1 LAKKRM
7 FNMNIVDS
15 DAFLD
20 MPLSTQCLY
29 FHLNMR
35 ADDDGFVGN
44 PKRIVRLIGCSDDD
58 LKLLIAKRFVLC
70 FEDGVIVIKHWRMHN
85 CIQSDRYTPTVYQE
99 EKDMLITKPNKSY
112 TFAENNI
119 NQECIQNVSTDIDKG
134 KDIDIDLEKN
144 NKYIGET
151 DSKISDARRCL
162 DAWNTLSQ
170 HGIKP
175 VSRMSSNST
184 RFKCLVAR
192 ISEYGVDNVLKAIE
206 KVAQSDFLQGKTNT
220 NAGWFN
226 FDWFVKPNN
235 FPKVLDGNYDNKP
248 NTSGASMKIP
258 NDNTQSGQFGHIVED
273 LIGGGLIE

>member
-1 LAKKRM
+1 
-7 FNMNIVDS
+7 MNVVDS

-70 FEDGVIVIKHWRMHN
+70 FEDGVIVIKHWKMHN

-99 EKDMLITKPNKSY
+99 EREMLLVKTNKSY

-119 NQECIQNVSTDIDKG
+119 TQECIQNVSKDIDKG

-192 ISEYGVDNVLKAIE
+192 ISEYGVDNILKAIE

-248 NTSGASMKIP
+248 NTSGASTKIP

>member
-1 LAKKRM
+1 
-7 FNMNIVDS
+7 MNIVDS

-70 FEDGVIVIKHWRMHN
+70 FEDGIIVIKHWRMHN

-99 EKDMLITKPNKSY
+99 EKDMLLVKQNKSY

-119 NQECIQNVSTDIDKG
+119 NKECIQNVSTDKDIDKDI
-134 KDIDIDLEKN
+134 DIDIDLEKD

-162 DAWNTLSQ
+162 DAWNTLSKY
-170 HGIKP
+170 GIKP
-175 VSRMSSNST
+175 VSRMSAKST
-184 RFKCLVAR
+184 RFKCLVSR
-192 ISEYGVDNVLKAIE
+192 ISEYGVDDVLKAIE
-206 KVAQSDFLQGKTNT
+206 KVSQSDFLQGKTNV
-220 NAGWFN
+220 NVGWFN

>member
-1 LAKKRM
+1 MAKKRM

-175 VSRMSSNST
+175 VSRMSSNSS

-192 ISEYGVDNVLKAIE
+192 IREYGVDNVLKAIE

>member
-1 LAKKRM
+1 MAKKRM

-58 LKLLIAKRFVLC
+58 LKLLIAKRFVLH
-70 FEDGVIVIKHWRMHN
+70 FEDGVIVIKHWKMHN

-99 EKDMLITKPNKSY
+99 EKDMLLVKLNKSY

-119 NQECIQNVSTDIDKG
+119 NQECIQNVSADKDIDK
-134 KDIDIDLEKN
+134 DLEKD

-162 DAWNTLSQ
+162 DAWNTLSKY
-170 HGIKP
+170 GIKP
-175 VSRMSSNST
+175 VSRMSAKST
-184 RFKCLVAR
+184 RFKCLAAR
-192 ISEYGVDNVLKAIE
+192 ISEYGVDDVLKAIE
-206 KVAQSDFLQGKTNT
+206 KVSQSDFLQGKTNV
-220 NAGWFN
+220 NVGWFN
-226 FDWFVKPNN
+226 FDWFV
-235 FPKVLDGNYDNKP
+235 KP

>member
-1 LAKKRM
+1 MAKKRM

-134 KDIDIDLEKN
+134 KDIDIDLGKN

-184 RFKCLVAR
+184 RLKCLVAR

-206 KVAQSDFLQGKTNT
+206 KVAQSDFLQGKTNA

>member
-1 LAKKRM
+1 MAKKRM
-7 FNMNIVDS
+7 FNMNVVDS

-134 KDIDIDLEKN
+134 KDIDIDLGKN

-192 ISEYGVDNVLKAIE
+192 IREYGVDNVLKAIE
-206 KVAQSDFLQGKTNT
+206 KVAQSDFLQGKTNA

-248 NTSGASMKIP
+248 NTSGASVKIP

>member
-1 LAKKRM
+1 
-7 FNMNIVDS
+7 MNVVDS

-70 FEDGVIVIKHWRMHN
+70 FENGVIVIKHWRMHN

-134 KDIDIDLEKN
+134 KDIDIDLGKN

-151 DSKISDARRCL
+151 DFKISDARRCL

-184 RFKCLVAR
+184 RIKCLVAR

-248 NTSGASMKIP
+248 NTYNTSGASMKIP

>member
-1 LAKKRM
+1 M
-7 FNMNIVDS
+7 YTN
-15 DAFLD
+15 
-20 MPLSTQCLY
+20 
-29 FHLNMR
+29 
-35 ADDDGFVGN
+35 
-44 PKRIVRLIGCSDDD
+44 
-58 LKLLIAKRFVLC
+58 C
-70 FEDGVIVIKHWRMHN
+70 F
-85 CIQSDRYTPTVYQE
+85 
-99 EKDMLITKPNKSY
+99 
-112 TFAENNI
+112 
-119 NQECIQNVSTDIDKG
+119 QNVSTDIDKG
-134 KDIDIDLEKN
+134 KDIDIDLGKN

-175 VSRMSSNST
+175 VSRRSSNST

-206 KVAQSDFLQGKTNT
+206 KVAQSDFLQGKTNA

>member
-1 LAKKRM
+1 MAKKRM

-99 EKDMLITKPNKSY
+99 EMDMLLVKQNKSY

-119 NQECIQNVSTDIDKG
+119 NQECIQNVSTDKDIDK
-134 KDIDIDLEKN
+134 DIDLEKD
-144 NKYIGET
+144 NKYIGGT

-162 DAWNTLSQ
+162 DAWNALSQ
-170 HGIKP
+170 YGIKP
-175 VSRMSSNST
+175 VSRMSCNST

-192 ISEYGVDNVLKAIE
+192 ISEYGANEVLKAIE
-206 KVAQSDFLQGKTNT
+206 KVAQSDFLQGKTST
-220 NAGWFN
+220 NVGWFN

>member
-1 LAKKRM
+1 MKV
-7 FNMNIVDS
+7 F
-15 DAFLD
+15 
-20 MPLSTQCLY
+20 Q
-29 FHLNMR
+29 
-35 ADDDGFVGN
+35 
-44 PKRIVRLIGCSDDD
+44 
-58 LKLLIAKRFVLC
+58 
-70 FEDGVIVIKHWRMHN
+70 MHN

-99 EKDMLITKPNKSY
+99 EKDMLIVKINKSY

-119 NQECIQNVSTDIDKG
+119 TQECIQNVSKDIDKG